1 MKGKHVEAKT
11 IAHTIH
17 NCNNILYSIAKN
29 SQISTCCNLINNK
42 LLNIEYH
49 IISCQETTKLQLE
62 DDSLLNLIDFLQANY
77 NILINIK
84 F

>member
-49 IISCQETTKLQLE
+49 LIRELEKGENREISRQYSKRNDRL
-62 DDSLLNLIDFLQANY
+62 SRIR
-77 NILINIK
+77 IK
-84 F
+84 FRPAS